1 MIYKMGRV
9 PVFAEDGDMQLNS
22 PFAPRIDPI
31 SGKKNTQHK
40 GVDIVR
46 FDGYAKTATITAFAD
61 GVVTGVKTSVAGV
74 DTDNPNNS
82 AGNYV
87 IIDHGGGWVTKYFH
101 LKYGTVVVT
110 KGQTVRAGDKLGF
123 MGNTGYSS
131 GAHLHF
137 QLEKDGEPIDGL
149 PYLLGEKS
157 FIEADEPVQ
166 VDDSE
171 PHEWAREAVEWAKAN
186 GIIFGD
192 EHGNL
197 RLSEPCTRE
206 QMLVFLHRTVK
217 LMQR

>member
-1 MIYKMGRV
+1 MIYKMGKV

-22 PFAPRIDPI
+22 PFAPRVDPI
-31 SGKKNTQHK
+31 SGKKNTRHE

-46 FDGYAKTATITAFAD
+46 YDGYARTATVTAFAD

-110 KGQTVRAGDKLGF
+110 KGQTVRAGDKLGY

-137 QLEKDGEPIDGL
+137 QLENGSYRYA
-149 PYLLGEKS
+149 YLHPLHGKS
-157 FIEADEPVQ
+157 Q
-166 VDDSE
+166 
-171 PHEWAREAVEWAKAN
+171 R
-186 GIIFGD
+186 
-192 EHGNL
+192 
-197 RLSEPCTRE
+197 R
-206 QMLVFLHRTVK
+206 
-217 LMQR
+217 MQYHHPPRP